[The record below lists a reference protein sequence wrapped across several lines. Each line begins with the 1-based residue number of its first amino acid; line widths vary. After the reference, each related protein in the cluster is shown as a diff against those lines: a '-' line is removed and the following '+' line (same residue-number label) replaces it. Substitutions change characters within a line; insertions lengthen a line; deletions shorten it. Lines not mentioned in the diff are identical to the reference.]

1 MREDPGL
8 TGEER
13 AELERLRA
21 EVARQGLTDAVGWL
35 AGGAEHAGLGTGPV
49 GRWVE
54 ASKRVLRI
62 TAVAVAALA
71 LGFWGRPSGK
81 VVLGLTLAL
90 LVTLAIIEFPARP
103 APRSDAVS
111 TPT

>member
-21 EVARQGLTDAVGWL
+21 EVARLR
-35 AGGAEHAGLGTGPV
+35 GTGPV
-49 GRWVE
+49 GSWVE

-62 TAVAVAALA
+62 GAVAVATLA
-71 LGFWGRPSGK
+71 LVFWGRPTGK

-103 APRSDAVS
+103 ARVTAAP
-111 TPT
+111 

>member
-1 MREDPGL
+1 MSGAPW
-8 TGEER
+8 
-13 AELERLRA
+13 LERLPDDSEKQR
-21 EVARQGLTDAVGWL
+21 EG
-35 AGGAEHAGLGTGPV
+35 GTGLV

-62 TAVAVAALA
+62 TAVAMAALA
-71 LGFWGRPSGK
+71 LGFWGRPSGQ
-81 VVLGLTLAL
+81 VVLGL
-90 LVTLAIIEFPARP
+90 TLAIIEFPARP

>member
-71 LGFWGRPSGK
+71 LVFWGRPSGK

-90 LVTLAIIEFPARP
+90 LVTLAIIDFPARP
-103 APRSDAVS
+103 ARVTAAP
-111 TPT
+111 

>member
-1 MREDPGL
+1 MMSGAPW
-8 TGEER
+8 
-13 AELERLRA
+13 LERLPDDSEKQR
-21 EVARQGLTDAVGWL
+21 EG
-35 AGGAEHAGLGTGPV
+35 GTGLV

-62 TAVAVAALA
+62 TAVAMAALA
-71 LGFWGRPSGK
+71 LGFWGRPSGQ
-81 VVLGLTLAL
+81 VVLGLSLAV